1 MIDLRHFYSLQL
13 PACVVHHQ
21 TAPGAFVRIHTLLCQ
36 EESRAQ
42 ERVRVCHNPGDAVGQ
57 KNVDMS

>member
-1 MIDLRHFYSLQL
+1 MCGTPLE
-13 PACVVHHQ
+13 

-36 EESRAQ
+36 EESQ
-42 ERVRVCHNPGDAVGQ
+42 ERVLVCHNPGDAVGQ